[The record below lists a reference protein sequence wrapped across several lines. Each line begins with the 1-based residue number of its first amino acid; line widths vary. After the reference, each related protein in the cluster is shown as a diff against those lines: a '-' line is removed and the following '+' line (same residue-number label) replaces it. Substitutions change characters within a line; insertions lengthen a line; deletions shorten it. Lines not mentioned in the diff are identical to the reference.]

1 MLVSGSEM
9 LASGSDMLASG
20 NEMLAPKSEKLDSDP
35 QKHAHLQTLTT
46 NKTATDQEV
55 SPELVV
61 DDRSEHVP
69 ETVQSC
75 QTRLITLK
83 SHTLNILPHIF
94 FLRIY

>member
-46 NKTATDQEV
+46 TNKQ
-55 SPELVV
+55 PL
-61 DDRSEHVP
+61 
-69 ETVQSC
+69 
-75 QTRLITLK
+75 TRKYPRNWL
-83 SHTLNILPHIF
+83 
-94 FLRIY
+94 